1 MDIKSKWISNIDT
14 LWMCI
19 DKKQER
25 QQLVRYPPANN
36 VEINR
41 T

>member
-1 MDIKSKWISNIDT
+1 MDIESKWISNIDT

-25 QQLVRYPPANN
+25 QQLVRYPPANKQSWN
-36 VEINR
+36 K
-41 T
+41 